1 MSEPALEW
9 VESWA
14 SYLNEPRMDEDL
26 IALVSTTGSW
36 YVAAGRERQGKADTV
51 EAGKLAAL
59 GAMAGLV
66 PWHREWRAKF
76 AGYELLIVEMEEWER
91 ENPTR
96 PFAWTFAWPWDFR
109 ESGEEDTLESAKAA
123 VLRAAMAHE
132 LRRAPQKQSQRS
144 N

>member
-1 MSEPALEW
+1 MSEPEPEW

-14 SYLNEPRMDEDL
+14 NYLNEPRMDAAL

-36 YVAAGRERQGKADTV
+36 YVAAGEERQGKADTV

-76 AGYELLIVEMEEWER
+76 AGLELLIVEMEEWER
-91 ENPTR
+91 ENPTL
-96 PFAWTFAWPWDFR
+96 PFAWTFAWPWEFR
-109 ESGEEDTLESAKAA
+109 ESGDAATIESAKAA
-123 VLRAAMAHE
+123 VLRVARAHE
-132 LRRAPQKQSQRS
+132 LRRAPQKQS
-144 N
+144 